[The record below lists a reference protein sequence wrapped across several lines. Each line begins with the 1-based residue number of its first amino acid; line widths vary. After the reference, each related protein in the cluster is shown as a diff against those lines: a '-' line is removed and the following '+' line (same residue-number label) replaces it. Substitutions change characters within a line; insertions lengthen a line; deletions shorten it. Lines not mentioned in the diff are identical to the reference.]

1 MCLLGGSSKGIS
13 GESTHSCLVAC
24 RILRLRFAAVC
35 GSSRSCLF
43 KPVTVTRKGW
53 PVHKSLLRRGLRAIM
68 LASVFSFS
76 FHRDAVTNSAANT
89 VMTSIDRTQPTTDK
103 PPYMGEES
111 TSASLLDGLRE
122 ESPEAWSRFTDIWT
136 PLIYR
141 RCRRLGCSSEAA
153 RDIAQNVLLRVFRGF
168 PGFSRDGKTYRL
180 RYWIQG
186 ILRRE
191 IAEFFRRNGD
201 LRPTGGSEF
210 QVVMANIPVLEDE
223 EESGDWFEPAQILAR
238 ALDVVRQDVE
248 PHNWQAF
255 KLIYFESYTPAE
267 AAEKLGREP
276 ASIRQATRRIRKKL
290 EFEVEAMLR

>member
-1 MCLLGGSSKGIS
+1 
-13 GESTHSCLVAC
+13 
-24 RILRLRFAAVC
+24 
-35 GSSRSCLF
+35 
-43 KPVTVTRKGW
+43 
-53 PVHKSLLRRGLRAIM
+53 
-68 LASVFSFS
+68 
-76 FHRDAVTNSAANT
+76 
-89 VMTSIDRTQPTTDK
+89 MTSINRTKSTSPR
-103 PPYMGEES
+103 EES

-141 RCRRLGCSSEAA
+141 RCRRLGCSSDAS

-168 PGFSRDGKTYRL
+168 PGFSRDGKTHRL

-191 IAEFFRRNGD
+191 IADFFRRNGD

-210 QVVMANIPVLEDE
+210 QAAMANVPALEE

-248 PHNWQAF
+248 SHNWQAF
-255 KLIYFESYTPAE
+255 ELIYFESHTPAE

-290 EFEVEAMLR
+290 EIEVEAMLR